1 MSVIHTEREN
11 PVDLPMLLF
20 PIGII
25 ALVVVFGL
33 RLWYLQIVNFDQA
46 LRDSQGIRTKR
57 TQVSAP
63 RGLILDAKGRLVAGV
78 RSQYVVTVPPVE
90 AIKDETLLPR
100 IGAVLGISEKE
111 LLANLAERRPE
122 VRSRIPVPIAEGI
135 TEEQATKIVERYD
148 LQAVEVALKPMRYYP
163 VPQNFTHALGY
174 ARRPSDR
181 DKQRYFKKEIQ
192 LPDLV
197 GKSGIEFAHDY
208 ELIGQP
214 GRVTASLN
222 EKNEISSVEI
232 IEKSKPGSKLTLGLN
247 IDLQNYAASLLGNKS
262 GAVVAVEP
270 ATGLVLCYV
279 STPSY
284 DVNRWLKPFPTADY
298 KVIDDDPE
306 KPFLDRGASI
316 QVAPGSTFKMV
327 TALAAYMEGK
337 FDPNWSVYCNRGIKV
352 GNRMIKCTGFH
363 GSVSYNRAMA
373 SSCNA
378 YFIAL
383 GLKAGPEAI
392 RKAARVFGFGEKT
405 GIDLMSEN
413 KGLVPTVEW
422 KQLFMPKGQTAQ
434 WYRGDTANIAIGQGA
449 MEATPIQLANMAA
462 FVANRGKIY
471 RPHFVKL
478 IDGQPTVAPEII
490 HEFDASQEFWHLLQN
505 SLSAVTRTGTARGSA
520 IARVDMAGKTGS
532 AQNSR
537 AQKTDSI
544 FVGYA
549 PADNP
554 KIAIAVLAQNAGH
567 GGEVAAPI
575 AAKVADFY
583 LYPPQPAPVQTKVPA
598 KPAVEPGT
606 VREPVQPVRR

>member
-11 PVDLPMLLF
+11 PVDLPMLIF
-20 PIGII
+20 PVGII
-25 ALVVVFGL
+25 CLVIVFAL
-33 RLWYLQIVNFDQA
+33 RLWYLQIVNYDEA
-46 LRDSQGIRTKR
+46 VRSAQGIRTKR
-57 TQVSAP
+57 TQISAP
-63 RGLILDAKGRLVAGV
+63 RGLITDVKGRLIAGV
-78 RSQYVVTVPPVE
+78 RSQYVVTVPPNEV
-90 AIKDETLLPR
+90 IKDGTLLKR
-100 IGAVLGISEKE
+100 IGKVLGIPEKD
-111 LLANLAERRPE
+111 LLANLTERRPE
-122 VRSRIPVPIAEGI
+122 VRSRIPVAIAEGI
-135 TEEQATKIVERYD
+135 TEAQATKIVEHHD
-148 LQAVEVALKPMRYYP
+148 LQGVEVSLKPMRYYP
-163 VPQNFTHALGY
+163 VPLNFTHALGY

-181 DKQRYFKKEIQ
+181 DKQRYFKKDIG

-197 GKSGIEFAHDY
+197 GKSGIEYAHDF
-208 ELIGQP
+208 ELIGEP

-222 EKNEISSVEI
+222 EENEISSIEVV
-232 IEKSKPGSKLTLGLN
+232 EKSQPGSKLTLGLD
-247 IDLQNYAASLLGNKS
+247 IDLQNYAASLLGDRS

-284 DVNRWLKPFPTADY
+284 DVNKWLKPFPTAAY

-352 GNRMIKCTGFH
+352 GNRHIKCTGFH
-363 GSVSYNRAMA
+363 GSVTYNRAMA

-383 GLKAGPEAI
+383 GLKAGPDAI
-392 RKAARVFGFGEKT
+392 QNAARICGYGEKT

-422 KQLFMPKGQTAQ
+422 KQLFMPKGEKAQ
-434 WYRGDTANIAIGQGA
+434 WYRGDTANISIGQGA
-449 MEATPIQLANMAA
+449 MEATPIQLANMVA
-462 FVANRGKIY
+462 FFANRGKIY

-478 IDGQPTVAPEII
+478 INGKQMIEPEVI
-490 HEFDASQEFWHLLQN
+490 HSYEASQEFWHLVQQ
-505 SLSAVTRTGTARGSA
+505 SLSSVTRTGTARGSA

-537 AQKTDSI
+537 AKKTDSI

-583 LYPPQPAPVQTKVPA
+583 LFPPEKQQPNAKPSKEPAPLAQ
-598 KPAVEPGT
+598 
-606 VREPVQPVRR
+606 R